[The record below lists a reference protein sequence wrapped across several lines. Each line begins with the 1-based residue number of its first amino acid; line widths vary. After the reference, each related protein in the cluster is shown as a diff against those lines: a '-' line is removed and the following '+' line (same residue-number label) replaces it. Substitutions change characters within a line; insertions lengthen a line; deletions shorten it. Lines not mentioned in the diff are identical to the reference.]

1 MSGSKLVLDTNI
13 VLYLLSGDKTLA
25 NFLRDKQVY
34 VSVITELE
42 LIVYPDIT
50 ARESQRIKNI
60 LDDCT
65 IIEINGEI
73 KSIYVNLRKQYRLKL
88 GDATAAA
95 TAIYL
100 DLPFILNADKNFG
113 KVTVL
118 QLTLYNQ

>member
-1 MSGSKLVLDTNI
+1 MNGSKLVLDTNI

-25 NFLRDKQVY
+25 NFLQDKQGY

-42 LIVYPDIT
+42 LIGYPDIA
-50 ARESQRIKNI
+50 ARESQRIKNF

-65 IIEINGEI
+65 IIEINDEI

-95 TAIYL
+95 TAIFL
-100 DLPFILNADKNFG
+100 DLPFMSADRDFS
-113 KVTVL
+113 KVTEL
-118 QLTLYNQ
+118 QLTQYNQ